1 MSERVSD
8 LDRLRFSDQK
18 DFSIEDLVILYR
30 SVGWSSGDKPQE
42 LQAAL
47 ANSHA
52 VVSAW
57 LQGSLIGLGSAL
69 SDGHLVVY
77 YPHLLVQPRF
87 QGRGIGR
94 QIMDRLQ
101 AKYSSFHT
109 QILVSD
115 GKTIPFYERCG
126 FRKAGHTQS
135 MWIYAGGDHD

>member
-1 MSERVSD
+1 MSERARD

-18 DFSIEDLVILYR
+18 DFSIEDLVSLYR
-30 SVGWSSGDKPQE
+30 SVGWSSANKPRE

-47 ANSHA
+47 ANSHS

-57 LQGSLIGLGSAL
+57 LDQCLIGLGSAL

-77 YPHLLVQPRF
+77 YPHLLVQPQF

-94 QIMDRLQ
+94 QIMNRLQ
-101 AKYSSFHT
+101 EKYSSFHT

-115 GKTIPFYERCG
+115 GSTVRFYERCG
-126 FRKAGHTQS
+126 FQKAGRTQS
-135 MWIYAGGDHD
+135 MWVYAGGDHD

>member
-1 MSERVSD
+1 MSEQASD
-8 LDRLRFSDQK
+8 LDRLRLSDRK
-18 DFSIEDLVILYR
+18 DFPIEDLVILYR
-30 SVGWSSGDKPQE
+30 SVGWSSADKPRE

-57 LQGSLIGLGSAL
+57 LESRLIGLGNAL

-77 YPHLLVQPRF
+77 YPHLLVQPEF
-87 QGRGIGR
+87 QGAGIGR
-94 QIMDRLQ
+94 QIMERLQ
-101 AKYSSFHT
+101 ERYSSLHT

-126 FRKAGHTQS
+126 FRKAGRTQS